1 MVTPQVYDLREQPWI
16 PVRRGADRRLV
27 GLCDLLLQAHDL
39 SDVEVPVPPA
49 TAGLWRILYLL
60 AARVSGLDDPT
71 LEVAEFDDRRCE
83 VLDAGRFDEGE
94 VEGYFARYADRF
106 DLFDPAR
113 PWLQDPRLA
122 TQCAATSG
130 VNKLVLG
137 RPAGSNQVFF
147 DHHTET
153 VVAPVPAHE
162 AVWHLIAR
170 LYFGPS
176 GRCTTRTVGSVA
188 KADTMAGPLRGSLS
202 FHPIGRNL
210 FESLVAGIPAP
221 ADGEGYAAA
230 SALDA
235 APWEMAEL
243 PPPTKSP
250 PLLRGLGRRL
260 TGRFQHALL
269 LTPSADGTCVVDAR
283 LTWAFRDKQLP
294 DRDPYLIY
302 QTSQKGDPYA
312 RPARLE
318 RALWRDLDALL
329 MNDIGEAPR
338 WKPAVFDL
346 LPEDLVE
353 VLRVRAYGFD
363 QDGQTRDQQ
372 FFTALT
378 PSVLGWAEGRP
389 GSRAVGVSATRA
401 AAEQVRRSLVRAL
414 KLAWARQSDPT
425 DGTGSTPRA
434 DGPPGPWVAAA
445 EARYW
450 PGAER
455 LFWQAIQDG
464 EFTDPS
470 RPFVQLALRI
480 YDGIAGE
487 ITSPAHWRMTRAL
500 ALHRRQIRGFA
511 VAADTAAARGG
522 RSEDAA

>member
-1 MVTPQVYDLREQPWI
+1 MVSVQVFDLRERPWI
-16 PVRRGADRRLV
+16 PVREGARRRMV
-27 GLCDLLLQAHDL
+27 GLRELLLQAHDL
-39 SDVEVPVPPA
+39 TDVEVPVAPA
-49 TAGLWRILYLL
+49 AAGLWRILYLL

-71 LEVAEFDDRRCE
+71 LEVSEFDDRRYD
-83 VLDAGRFDEGE
+83 VLDAGRFAKDG
-94 VEGYFARYADRF
+94 VDRYFARHADRF
-106 DLFDPAR
+106 DLFDPVR

-122 TQCAATSG
+122 EQCAATSG

-153 VVAPVPAHE
+153 TVAPIPARE

-176 GRCTTRTVGSVA
+176 GRCTARTVGAVS

-210 FESLVAGIPAP
+210 FESLVSGIPAP
-221 ADGEGYAAA
+221 SDAERYAAA
-230 SALDA
+230 GALDA

-243 PPPTKSP
+243 PHPTASP

-269 LTPSADGTCVVDAR
+269 LTPSADGTSVVDAR

-302 QTSQKGDPYA
+302 QTSQKGDLYP

-329 MNDIGEAPR
+329 MNETGESPR
-338 WKPAVFDL
+338 YKPAVFEL
-346 LPEDLVE
+346 LPEDLIRD
-353 VLRVRAYGFD
+353 LRVRAYGFD

-372 FFTALT
+372 FFSALT
-378 PSVLGWAEGRP
+378 PAVLGWREGRP
-389 GSRAVGVSATRA
+389 GSRAAGVSATRA
-401 AAEQVRRSLVRAL
+401 AAEQVGRSLVRAL

-425 DGTGSTPRA
+425 DGTSSTPRA

-450 PGAER
+450 PGAEH
-455 LFWQAIQDG
+455 LFWQVVEAGD
-464 EFTDPS
+464 FTDPS
-470 RPFVQLALRI
+470 RPFVRLALQVF
-480 YDGIAGE
+480 DGIAGE
-487 ITSPAHWRMTRAL
+487 ITSPVHWRMTRAL
-500 ALHRRQIRGFA
+500 ALHRRQIRGFT
-511 VAADTAAARGG
+511 VTADSGAKN
-522 RSEDAA
+522 EDAA